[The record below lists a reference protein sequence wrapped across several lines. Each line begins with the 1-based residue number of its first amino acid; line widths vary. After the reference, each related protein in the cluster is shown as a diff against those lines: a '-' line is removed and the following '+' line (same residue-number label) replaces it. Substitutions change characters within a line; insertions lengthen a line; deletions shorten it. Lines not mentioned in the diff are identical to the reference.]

1 MYEQRSYHGGHT
13 ASHSFEGG
21 WTFDEGPH
29 ISFTKDERIQRLFE
43 ESVEGRYETVGT
55 SVNNYWRGYW
65 IKHPAQVNL
74 YGLPTDLVASIIT
87 DFVDAQHSG
96 DPKIENYA
104 HWLIASFGRTFAE
117 TFPMAY
123 TVKYHTTTAE
133 NMTTDWIGPRL
144 YRPELVEVLR
154 GALARNPEEVH
165 YVSGFRYPTG
175 GGFVSFLRRFLGEAE
190 LRLNHHCVGLDP
202 VARLLSF
209 DNGVEAS
216 YDRVV
221 SSIPLP
227 ELIPMVAGA
236 PSDVVEA
243 AGRLACSEAVIVN
256 LGIDRPD
263 LTDAHWTYFYDHD
276 FFLTRLS
283 TPHLQSPNNVPEGCG
298 SLQAECY
305 FSPKYR
311 PLDRTPEEC
320 IQPVIDDM
328 RRCGILRQEDS
339 ILFANALHVPY
350 ANVIFDLDRTE
361 ALATVHGYLEEVGIE
376 YCGRYGE
383 WAYIWTD
390 ESFRSGE
397 DAAQRALDRGRS
409 RVGTQAAR

>member
-1 MYEQRSYHGGHT
+1 
-13 ASHSFEGG
+13 
-21 WTFDEGPH
+21 
-29 ISFTKDERIQRLFE
+29 
-43 ESVEGRYETVGT
+43 
-55 SVNNYWRGYW
+55 
-65 IKHPAQVNL
+65 
-74 YGLPTDLVASIIT
+74 
-87 DFVDAQHSG
+87 
-96 DPKIENYA
+96 
-104 HWLIASFGRTFAE
+104 
-117 TFPMAY
+117 
-123 TVKYHTTTAE
+123 
-133 NMTTDWIGPRL
+133 
-144 YRPELVEVLR
+144 
-154 GALARNPEEVH
+154 
-165 YVSGFRYPTG
+165 
-175 GGFVSFLRRFLGEAE
+175 
-190 LRLNHHCVGLDP
+190 
-202 VARLLSF
+202 
-209 DNGVEAS
+209 
-216 YDRVV
+216 
-221 SSIPLP
+221 
-227 ELIPMVAGA
+227 
-236 PSDVVEA
+236 
-243 AGRLACSEAVIVN
+243 
-256 LGIDRPD
+256 
-263 LTDAHWTYFYDHD
+263 
-276 FFLTRLS
+276 
-283 TPHLQSPNNVPEGCG
+283 VPEGCG